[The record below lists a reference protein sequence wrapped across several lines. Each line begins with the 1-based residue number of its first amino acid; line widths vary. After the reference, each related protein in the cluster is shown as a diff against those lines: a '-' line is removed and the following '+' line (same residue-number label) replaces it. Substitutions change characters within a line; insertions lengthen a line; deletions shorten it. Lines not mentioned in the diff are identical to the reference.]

1 MILHQL
7 KEIIHMSWS
16 CIQYETKYRVFNFLS
31 RSYPS
36 FPCGHLSI
44 LYRTDFPYYEENIS
58 YILYRRDLIILYRLY
73 RTCLSILYRADFPYY
88 TKQICSHM
96 NICNNASGA
105 VCAQHQRGW
114 PKIQNCWHQFIGK
127 MNEMPRKRHIL
138 KSKMWD
144 KIWIKIA
151 QSVHFL
157 LINQSL
163 VPPREGLIYQ
173 YHELCNKA
181 PILDKTKYDP
191 TTRLIRFWRKY
202 SSFP

>member
-88 TKQICSHM
+88 TKQICPHM
-96 NICNNASGA
+96 NICNNASGS
-105 VCAQHQRGW
+105 VCTASARVTKNTKLLTQIYWKDELHD
-114 PKIQNCWHQFIGK
+114 PEKK
-127 MNEMPRKRHIL
+127 VLSRHIL
-138 KSKMWD
+138 KIRMWD
-144 KIWIKIA
+144 EIWMKIA
-151 QSVHFL
+151 QSVQFML
-157 LINQSL
+157 L
-163 VPPREGLIYQ
+163 VPLGSG
-173 YHELCNKA
+173 H
-181 PILDKTKYDP
+181 
-191 TTRLIRFWRKY
+191 
-202 SSFP
+202 